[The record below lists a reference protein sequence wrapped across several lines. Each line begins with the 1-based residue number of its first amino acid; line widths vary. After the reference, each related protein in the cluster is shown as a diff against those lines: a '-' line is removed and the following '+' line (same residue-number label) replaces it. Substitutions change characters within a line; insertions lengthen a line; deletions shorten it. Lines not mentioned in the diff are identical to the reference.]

1 MNQVLTGDFL
11 KYIAAIIADSKNRL
25 YIAIGSGDSS
35 WDSNGLPEIT
45 SSISELVHEEARL
58 PVANIEFI
66 GTDGLPSEDLTTK
79 VNIISE
85 RFSGEEYAGPIR
97 ECGLYFGN
105 NETAPLLLY
114 SVFPRIN
121 ITPQVALT
129 KSLTID
135 LM

>member
-11 KYIAAIIADSKNRL
+11 KYIAVIIADSKNRL
-25 YIAIGSGDSS
+25 YVAIGSGDPN
-35 WDSNGLPEIT
+35 WDTEGLPEVT
-45 SSISELVHEEARL
+45 SSVSGLVHEEARL
-58 PVANIEFI
+58 PVASTEFI
-66 GTDGLPSEDLTTK
+66 GTDGLPSEEPTTK

-85 RFSGEEYAGPIR
+85 RFSGEEYTGPVR

-105 NETAPLLLY
+105 DENAPLLLY

-129 KSLTID
+129 KSLSID

>member
-11 KYIAAIIADSKNRL
+11 KYIAVIIADSKNRL
-25 YIAIGSGDSS
+25 YMAIGSGDSS

-45 SSISELVHEEARL
+45 SSVSGLIHEEARL
-58 PVANIEFI
+58 PIANVEFI
-66 GTDGLPSEDLTTK
+66 GIDGLPSEEPTTK

-85 RFSGEEYAGPIR
+85 RFSGEEYAGPVR

-105 NETAPLLLY
+105 DENAPLILY

-129 KSLTID
+129 KSLLID
-135 LM
+135 LI